1 MLLNKNRLNK
11 LSIIWK
17 ATISKKLLEL
27 NKKNKTSKNNSQAIM
42 VHIILYIVDESDAI
56 VNQRM

>member
-17 ATISKKLLEL
+17 VTISKKLLEL
-27 NKKNKTSKNNSQAIM
+27 NKKNKTNKNNSQAIM

>member
-27 NKKNKTSKNNSQAIM
+27 NNKNKTNKNNSQAIM

>member
-1 MLLNKNRLNK
+1 MRLNKNRLNK

-27 NKKNKTSKNNSQAIM
+27 NNKNKTNKNNSQAIM